1 MIEFF
6 QELLELI
13 EKGGFVMP
21 PLVVAVLVLWY
32 VIGYRYALLR
42 RGNPRSVRRLV
53 TRYIE
58 GYERAPMGVIDNA
71 VVEGLSV
78 AKLYKQNLRSHLDS
92 AFYPYNTHI
101 KRYSRLIMIIV
112 MVAPLTGLLGTVVGM
127 IETFDSLMDAN
138 LFTQGG
144 GGIAGGIS
152 QALFTTQMGLLVAIP
167 GLLMG
172 RALDRRQNIMER
184 ELDQLK
190 DILCSELSLS
200 QNSNTDS
207 KTGA

>member
-21 PLVVAVLVLWY
+21 PLVIAVLVLWY
-32 VIGYRYALLR
+32 AIGYRYALLR

-53 TRYIE
+53 GRYNK
-58 GYERAPMGVIDNA
+58 GYDKAPTGVIDNA
-71 VVEGLSV
+71 VVEGLAV
-78 AKLYKQNLRSHLDS
+78 AKQYQHNVRYHLDT
-92 AFYPYNTHI
+92 AFHSYNSRI
-101 KRYSRLIMIIV
+101 KRFSRLIMTIV
-112 MVAPLTGLLGTVVGM
+112 MAAPLTGLLGTVVGM

-172 RALDRRQNIMER
+172 RALDRRQNLMER
-184 ELDQLK
+184 ELEQLK
-190 DILCSELSLS
+190 DILCSEYA
-200 QNSNTDS
+200 NAHNNTN
-207 KTGA
+207 GQ